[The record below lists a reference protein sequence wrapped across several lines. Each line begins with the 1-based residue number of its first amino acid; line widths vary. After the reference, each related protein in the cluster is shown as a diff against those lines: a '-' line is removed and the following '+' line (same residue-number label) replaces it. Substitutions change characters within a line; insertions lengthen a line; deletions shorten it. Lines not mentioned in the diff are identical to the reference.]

1 MHSNRVSGVTVVRV
15 RERVERRMQSKQE
28 AILISFKSWLSA
40 VMGGKRI
47 VFFCKK
53 ISTQNKFAMTRFGGT
68 KPVHGEFREWS
79 MIWHEEEVGKH

>member
-1 MHSNRVSGVTVVRV
+1 MD
-15 RERVERRMQSKQE
+15 ERGI
-28 AILISFKSWLSA
+28 A
-40 VMGGKRI
+40 
-47 VFFCKK
+47 FFNVK